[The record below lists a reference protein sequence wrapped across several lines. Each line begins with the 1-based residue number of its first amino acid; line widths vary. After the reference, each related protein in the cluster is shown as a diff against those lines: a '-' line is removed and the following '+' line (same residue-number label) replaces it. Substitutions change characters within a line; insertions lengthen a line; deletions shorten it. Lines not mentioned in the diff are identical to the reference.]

1 MQNNFWCV
9 GDWSLLPWAYVYLC
23 VCVFVR
29 MCICAYVY
37 LCVCVFVRMC
47 RDPIPSLIAE
57 SDIRAC

>member
-1 MQNNFWCV
+1 VTGVCFLGRMCIC
-9 GDWSLLPWAYVYLC
+9 AYVYLC

-47 RDPIPSLIAE
+47 MDPIPSLIAE

>member
-1 MQNNFWCV
+1 VYLCV
-9 GDWSLLPWAYVYLC
+9 CVFVRMCICAYVYLC

-37 LCVCVFVRMC
+37 LCVCVFVRMGM
-47 RDPIPSLIAE
+47 DPIPSLIAE